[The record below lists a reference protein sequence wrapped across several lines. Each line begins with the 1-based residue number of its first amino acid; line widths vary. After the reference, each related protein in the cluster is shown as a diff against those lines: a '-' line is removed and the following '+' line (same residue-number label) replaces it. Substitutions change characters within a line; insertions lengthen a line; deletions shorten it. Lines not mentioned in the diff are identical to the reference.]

1 VGIGKWRKL
10 AGDEASQLPY
20 RPDSGKMKG
29 DWWEAKIAAAPGK
42 FFPSRFRMSV
52 RRGGV
57 SEENYE

>member
-1 VGIGKWRKL
+1 
-10 AGDEASQLPY
+10 
-20 RPDSGKMKG
+20 MKV
-29 DWWEAKIAAAPGK
+29 DWWETKIAAAPGK